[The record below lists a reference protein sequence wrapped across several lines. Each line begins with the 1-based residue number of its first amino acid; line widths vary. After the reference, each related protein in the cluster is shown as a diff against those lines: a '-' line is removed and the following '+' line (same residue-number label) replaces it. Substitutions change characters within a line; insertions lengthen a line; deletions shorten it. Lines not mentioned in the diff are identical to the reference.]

1 MTVLDFAPTSDRAT
15 TDRATSD
22 RTQTPMHARVAT
34 VQLHD
39 DLWRITRHDGEVL
52 GYIERSSSQA
62 GERFLAKRML
72 HVQRRFL
79 PIGEFWSLG
88 DALECFRF

>member
-1 MTVLDFAPTSDRAT
+1 MTVLDFAPKTALRAKVT
-15 TDRATSD
+15 
-22 RTQTPMHARVAT
+22 T

-39 DLWRITRHDGEVL
+39 DLWRITRADGEVL
-52 GYIERSSSQA
+52 GYIERSTSAA

-79 PIGEFWSLG
+79 PIGDFWSLG